1 MRMDRALL
9 TFIKNP
15 IPGKVKT
22 RLAATVG
29 PETALKI
36 YDYLLGKTRQTA
48 LSTSAHRMVFYSD
61 FIPTADTWENH
72 LFEKFRQEGDDLGK
86 RMHHALDLALRR
98 FEKAILIGG
107 DIPGLT
113 PEILENAFQLL
124 DEAPVVWGPAADGGY
139 YLVGLRQSNPS
150 LFELDAW
157 STPDVMDRSLDKCR
171 QAGLS
176 WRLLPVLQDVDTEG
190 DWQAVTA
197 DLQLDFRKDE

>member
-1 MRMDRALL
+1 MDRALL

-29 PETALKI
+29 SKRALKI
-36 YDYLLGKTRQTA
+36 YEYLLGKTCQTA
-48 LSTSAHRMVFYSD
+48 LSISAHRMVFYSD
-61 FIPTADTWENH
+61 FIPTGDTWENH
-72 LFEKFRQEGDDLGK
+72 LFEKFRQEGTDLGQ

-107 DIPGLT
+107 DIPGLSS
-113 PEILENAFQLL
+113 EILENAFRLL

-139 YLVGLRQSNPS
+139 YLVGLRQSNPA

-157 STPDVMDRSLDKCR
+157 STPDVLERSLDKCR
-171 QAGLS
+171 QSGLS
-176 WRLLPVLQDVDTEG
+176 WRLLPVLQDVDTEA
-190 DWQAVTA
+190 DWQTVTA
-197 DLQLDFRKDE
+197 DLQLDFREDE